1 MELRGCD
8 RHATHERT
16 MNTSITSSNHFFR
29 PFLQTI
35 AVLALSTGLAAS
47 QAMDVD
53 GVRFDDRIKV
63 GNASLQLN
71 GAGTRFAAG
80 GFVRAYAT
88 ALYLPEKIKRE
99 ADIKNVTQT
108 KRIQLV
114 MLREVN
120 ANDLGRAMMKAL
132 NANLTPAER
141 ARHSD
146 GIVQLGGIFGVVPSM
161 KKGETITVDSI
172 PGNGVLV
179 YVNNKRV
186 GETIR
191 DVAFFDAMAQIWIG
205 QNPVDQNLKLA
216 LLGQAPAKDEFAER
230 VARY

>member
-1 MELRGCD
+1 MQTTPQYFHRFLRL
-8 RHATHERT
+8 
-16 MNTSITSSNHFFR
+16 S
-29 PFLQTI
+29 LQTFA
-35 AVLALSTGLAAS
+35 AVALASTLTATYAAE
-47 QAMDVD
+47 VD

-63 GNASLQLN
+63 GNAQLQLN
-71 GAGTRFAAG
+71 GAGTRYAAG
-80 GFVRAYAT
+80 IVRAYAT
-88 ALYLPEKIKRE
+88 ALYLPQKITRE
-99 ADIKNVTQT
+99 SDIKNITQT

-120 ANDLGRAMMKAL
+120 ANELGRAMMKAL
-132 NANLTPAER
+132 NANLTLAER
-141 ARHSD
+141 AHHSE
-146 GIVQLGGIFGVVPSM
+146 GLVQMGGIFGVVPSM

-172 PGNGVLV
+172 PGTGVLV

-216 LLGQAPAKDEFAER
+216 LLGQTPAKDDFAER
-230 VARY
+230 VARF

>member
-1 MELRGCD
+1 MQTTPQSFHRFLRL
-8 RHATHERT
+8 
-16 MNTSITSSNHFFR
+16 S
-29 PFLQTI
+29 LQTFA
-35 AVLALSTGLAAS
+35 AVALASTLTATYAAE
-47 QAMDVD
+47 VD
-53 GVRFDDRIKV
+53 GVRFDERIKV
-63 GNASLQLN
+63 GNAQLQLN
-71 GAGTRFAAG
+71 GAGTRYAAG
-80 GFVRAYAT
+80 IVRAYAT
-88 ALYLPEKIKRE
+88 ALYLPQKITRE
-99 ADIKNVTQT
+99 SDIKNVTQT

-120 ANDLGRAMMKAL
+120 ANELGRAMMKAL

-141 ARHSD
+141 AHHSE
-146 GIVQLGGIFGVVPSM
+146 GLVQMGGIFGVVPSM

-172 PGNGVLV
+172 PGTGVLV

-216 LLGQAPAKDEFAER
+216 LLGQTPAKDDFAER
-230 VARY
+230 IARY